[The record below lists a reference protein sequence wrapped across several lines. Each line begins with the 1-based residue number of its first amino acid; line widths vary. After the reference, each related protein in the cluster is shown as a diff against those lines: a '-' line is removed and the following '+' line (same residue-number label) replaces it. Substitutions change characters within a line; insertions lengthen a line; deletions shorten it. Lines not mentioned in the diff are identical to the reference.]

1 MIEASTYVVALVRR
15 SMRLLVLCLLV
26 LTLGL
31 PMWSGVWR
39 CMDGTPC
46 VVDLHGVYSC
56 ADSCSEVFQKTSG
69 CCTSE
74 QVARCAHRVSAPNP
88 TVPLLYQRAGNNDA
102 HCYFDMGSTPTAI
115 VGSSQPAVNLDAHE
129 CLFLSGECT
138 EMICGPS
145 VAYKIANI
153 ACWQQAFWPTTARSP
168 PIV

>member
-39 CMDGTPC
+39 CLDGTPC

-56 ADSCSEVFQKTSG
+56 ADSC
-69 CCTSE
+69 
-74 QVARCAHRVSAPNP
+74 SAPNP

-115 VGSSQPAVNLDAHE
+115 VGASQPAVNLDAHE